1 MSEDNKA
8 DEKPVVFNKRS
19 VIITFSGLTIT
30 ILLMLATLEVSHRD
44 INKFIT
50 SQQKYILAILAVILA
65 VFIVE
70 ILGRLVRLLLPAPQ
84 VVEQGARLRLIIRII
99 GYSIA
104 LISIVSILAS
114 NPTLGISVGAIAGV
128 IIAFATQNILGSVIA
143 TVLILSTRMIRVGEE
158 VTINQTKGI
167 VSEINL
173 THTVLSIE
181 ENVVFVPNSL
191 IVSSIVLRKKRNSS
205 KGAGAHQW

>member
-8 DEKPVVFNKRS
+8 DEKPVVFKKGS
-19 VIITFSGLTIT
+19 VIITFSGLIIT
-30 ILLMLATLEVSHRD
+30 ILLILATLEVGHRN
-44 INKFIT
+44 ISKFIT

-70 ILGRLVRLLLPAPQ
+70 ILGRLVRLILPAPQ

-191 IVSSIVLRKKRNSS
+191 IVSSVVLRKKRNSS
-205 KGAGAHQW
+205 KGAGAHEW